1 MKLPTSNILKYY
13 FFAALIFISLGL
25 LLGISNLTGEQDA
38 VAAKVSKDISKVEFS
53 TREEA
58 DLIEHLDELESMDLM
73 ENMDMLKNMDIIE
86 KIDTS
91 ESAKKG

>member
-1 MKLPTSNILKYY
+1 MKLPTFNILKYY
-13 FFAALIFISLGL
+13 FFTALIFIFLGL
-25 LLGISNLTGEQDA
+25 LLGISNLTGAPEA
-38 VAAKVSKDISKVEFS
+38 VAAKVSKDINKAELA

-86 KIDTS
+86 KIDTG
-91 ESAKKG
+91 ESRKKG